1 MCLLTL
7 AAPHLFTIQNW
18 EQKLEL
24 LLAGTGW
31 QIANREK
38 EACDVRRISW
48 RPGPAPDTAAGRF
61 VNGLDA
67 RPRCKTSACRC
78 SAGAPGPGQCLGWS
92 DHWSAA
98 VQRLHLG
105 QCLRAFLFLIAAA
118 VLCSVAVCE
127 MLYDVL
133 RSEPK
138 TRRIVLQVRPLWC
151 HKRHWQPPPTGNPS
165 SQTITLSSKTT
176 TSLLFPQHLPSFT
189 LDKCLFSCVAA
200 PVVSSAEDKNN
211 NQKEKPWKY
220 PHMIP

>member
-1 MCLLTL
+1 MSSYPGSATLIHNSKRRTKIRVVASGHWLTNSQSWEISMWC
-7 AAPHLFTIQNW
+7 TQN
-18 EQKLEL
+18 QLEARPSAWYCSWTL
-24 LLAGTGW
+24 CEWTGLPDP
-31 QIANREK
+31 
-38 EACDVRRISW
+38 DVRPVHADVVLVLLVQAS
-48 RPGPAPDTAAGRF
+48 
-61 VNGLDA
+61 V
-67 RPRCKTSACRC
+67 
-78 SAGAPGPGQCLGWS
+78 WS

-176 TSLLFPQHLPSFT
+176 TSLLFPRHLPSFT